1 MLVVRIPK
9 VFVSLLTTYDVGL
22 EPKMYYRRSR
32 TVCVFDGKKSVI
44 PRAKHESYIGTST
57 RVYKPIQFVT
67 PDCILFYAFLC
78 MCIKVF
84 IFVIFLLD
92 WNKCKELHYNQVAL
106 RFKTYVHE
114 GKNLY
119 SEYINVKIVLHT
131 KCSFMFIRYFI
142 SK

>member
-1 MLVVRIPK
+1 
-9 VFVSLLTTYDVGL
+9 
-22 EPKMYYRRSR
+22 
-32 TVCVFDGKKSVI
+32 
-44 PRAKHESYIGTST
+44 
-57 RVYKPIQFVT
+57 
-67 PDCILFYAFLC
+67 

-131 KCSFMFIRYFI
+131 KMFFYVYQVFHFKINKFANAQRGKI
-142 SK
+142 ERK